1 MGQPQHQLL
10 TAEDYFASPDETR
23 WELIEGVAWDMAAAP
38 VIVHQRVSSRVEVTL
53 SNRMEATRKRRQDDG
68 EPPFSCVLLH
78 APVDVR
84 LGDITVVQPDV
95 LIVCD
100 PAKLANGKYVNGA
113 PDMVLEVLSAGTAKK
128 DRRVKLRL
136 YQSAGVPEYL
146 ILDPYGKTVERYL
159 LEGGQYL
166 MPPETLGV
174 EDEIE
179 LKVLP
184 GVRIALTDWF
194 LED

>member
-1 MGQPQHQLL
+1 MGQPQHKLL
-10 TAEDYFASPDETR
+10 TAEDYFLSPDETR
-23 WELIEGVAWDMAAAP
+23 WELIDGVAWDMAAAP
-38 VIVHQRVSSRVEVTL
+38 VILHQLVSSRVEVTL
-53 SNRMEATRKRRQDDG
+53 SNRMEALGKRRTDDG
-68 EPPFSCVLLH
+68 EPPLHCVLLH

-95 LIVCD
+95 VIVCD

-113 PDMVLEVLSAGTAKK
+113 PDMVMEVLSASTAKK
-128 DRRVKLRL
+128 DRRIKLRL

-159 LEGGQYL
+159 LESGQYV
-166 MPPETLGV
+166 MPPETLGA

>member
-1 MGQPQHQLL
+1 MGQPRHKLL
-10 TAEDYFASPDETR
+10 TAEDYFQSPDEIR
-23 WELIEGVAWDMAAAP
+23 WELIDGVAWDMAAAP
-38 VIVHQRVSSRVEVTL
+38 VILHQLVSSRVEVTL
-53 SNRMEATRKRRQDDG
+53 STRMEALGKRRMDDG
-68 EPPFSCVLLH
+68 EPPFHCVLLH

-95 LIVCD
+95 VIVCD

-113 PDMVLEVLSAGTAKK
+113 PDMVMEILSSSTAKK

-159 LEGGQYL
+159 LEAGQYVL
-166 MPPETLGV
+166 PPEILGS

>member
-1 MGQPQHQLL
+1 MGQPQHKLL
-10 TAEDYFASPDETR
+10 TAEDYFLSPDETR
-23 WELIEGVAWDMAAAP
+23 WELIDGVAWDMAAAP
-38 VIVHQRVSSRVEVTL
+38 VILHQLVSSRVEVTL
-53 SNRMEATRKRRQDDG
+53 SNRMEALGKRRVDDG
-68 EPPFSCVLLH
+68 EPPLHCVLLR
-78 APVDVR
+78 APTDVR

-95 LIVCD
+95 MIVCD

-113 PDMVLEVLSAGTAKK
+113 PDMVMEVLSASTAKK

-159 LEGGQYL
+159 LEAGQYVL
-166 MPPETLGV
+166 PPETLGL

>member
-1 MGQPQHQLL
+1 MGQPQHKLL
-10 TAEDYFASPDETR
+10 TAEDYFTSTDETR
-23 WELIEGVAWDMAAAP
+23 WELIDGEFWDMAAAP
-38 VIVHQRVSSRVEVTL
+38 VILHQLVSSRVEVTL
-53 SNRMEATRKRRQDDG
+53 SNRMEERRKRRMDDG
-68 EPPFSCVLLH
+68 DPPYPCVLLR

-100 PAKLANGKYVNGA
+100 PAKLANGKYVTGA
-113 PDMVLEVLSAGTAKK
+113 PDMVMEVLSASTAKK
-128 DRRVKLRL
+128 DRRVKLRV
-136 YQSAGVPEYL
+136 YQAAGVPEYL

-159 LEGGQYL
+159 LEGGQYVL
-166 MPPETLGV
+166 PPETLGV

-179 LKVLP
+179 LKALP